1 MEHDMSLLV
10 FQHHPGETPDEF
22 GRTLRDYGH
31 KLRVIKLHE
40 GQSVP
45 TDLDDVDGVISL
57 GGPMNVEEVALYGWI
72 EKELAYLKL
81 AHEAGKPIVGICLG
95 AQLIAAALG
104 GKVTAMASPEVGFQN
119 LKLGIPAGTT
129 ETLYQGIPWDTMQF
143 HLHGQE
149 VSALPPGAV
158 PLAGSKMCK
167 TQAFR
172 VGLRT
177 YAFQYHFEWD
187 VNGLRTAARDPL
199 VEKAGAKSEDIL
211 QQIELHFDSYR
222 RVGNR
227 LSETIAIM
235 LFPIDKR

>member
-10 FQHHPGETPDEF
+10 FQHQPTETPAEF
-22 GRTLRDYGH
+22 GNILRDYGH

-57 GGPMNVEEVALYGWI
+57 GGSMNVDEVALYGWI
-72 EKELAYLKL
+72 ETEAAYLKL

-95 AQLIAAALG
+95 AQLIAHALG
-104 GKVTAMASPEVGFQN
+104 GKVTPMATPEVGFQN
-119 LKLGIPAGTT
+119 VKLAFPGTT
-129 ETLYQGIPWDTMQF
+129 ETLYQGIAWDTMQF

-149 VSALPPGAV
+149 VSAMPPGAV

-167 TQAFR
+167 TQAFK

-187 VNGLRTAARDPL
+187 SNRLKAASRDPL
-199 VEKAGAKSEDIL
+199 VEKAGVKSEDIL
-211 QQIELHFDSYR
+211 AQIELHYDSYR
-222 RVGNR
+222 RLGNR
-227 LSETIAIM
+227 LSETIAVT